1 MLLVSCT
8 WILILS
14 PSPNAYFIVSL
25 PTQLAKALF
34 GWQQCFSLTPVQ
46 YQPPAT
52 SQSAVFFSHNKSVSA
67 TSHQPAERNLQHY

>member
-34 GWQQCFSLTPVQ
+34 GWLVAS
-46 YQPPAT
+46 QP
-52 SQSAVFFSHNKSVSA
+52 AVLFSHTSSASA
-67 TSHQPAERNLQHY
+67 TSHQPASSIFLSQ